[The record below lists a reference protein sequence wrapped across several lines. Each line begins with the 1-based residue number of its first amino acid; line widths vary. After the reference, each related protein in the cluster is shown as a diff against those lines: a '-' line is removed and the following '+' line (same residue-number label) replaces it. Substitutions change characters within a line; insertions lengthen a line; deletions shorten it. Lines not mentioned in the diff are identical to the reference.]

1 MSVSNIHKK
10 VAIKGD
16 VEPTPIV
23 IKYSD
28 DLIVNVDIPLCDL
41 NILQAILE
49 KLENEKGCSVWVS
62 NMV

>member
-16 VEPTPIV
+16 VDPTPIV
-23 IKYSD
+23 VKYSH

-41 NILQAILE
+41 NILQTILE